1 LNTAASQVS
10 GQPEFFLAS
19 APAVAQSDFWRHFDF
34 AAVPANMANVP
45 DGLNFIG
52 IDALA
57 NDQSTVVTSLGQPR
71 FRFGFNPV
79 TGMSREHES
88 VSPSARFIGR
98 YLHAETSADFAGED
112 FNWPLR
118 ASSIGNPMDVTNSV
132 TLSPTTG
139 IVNEFD
145 GPFGRGGMRRVED
158 VLLANVREFRVEL
171 WDSRLERWVVPG
183 HQIVKNAGTP
193 QAIAGDYHITRCW
206 QRYSSTDLPN
216 PDTISYGP
224 LQIPASTVTPHVFD
238 TWHPQIIRN
247 INGNGVNELAERQ
260 APYFPLKFYPP
271 DQDGSTTRSG
281 EIQVGP
287 SSFRNPDPRA
297 EFDPTATL
305 PRSDVNQGYWRPS
318 TTYQP
323 GDVVFADR
331 DLTPGWDANSDGV
344 FDWSVDSAAI
354 PKESLHYAYR
364 CVGVV
369 DTNFPPNSGTTV
381 PGWQS
386 PGLRFVDG
394 NLLWEGFSNIS
405 PLKAVRLT
413 IRFIEPTS
421 ETLKQL
427 TLVMPITDEE
437 R

>member
-1 LNTAASQVS
+1 
-10 GQPEFFLAS
+10 
-19 APAVAQSDFWRHFDF
+19 
-34 AAVPANMANVP
+34 
-45 DGLNFIG
+45 
-52 IDALA
+52 
-57 NDQSTVVTSLGQPR
+57 
-71 FRFGFNPV
+71 
-79 TGMSREHES
+79 
-88 VSPSARFIGR
+88 
-98 YLHAETSADFAGED
+98 
-112 FNWPLR
+112 
-118 ASSIGNPMDVTNSV
+118 
-132 TLSPTTG
+132 
-139 IVNEFD
+139 
-145 GPFGRGGMRRVED
+145 
-158 VLLANVREFRVEL
+158 
-171 WDSRLERWVVPG
+171 
-183 HQIVKNAGTP
+183 
-193 QAIAGDYHITRCW
+193 
-206 QRYSSTDLPN
+206 
-216 PDTISYGP
+216 
-224 LQIPASTVTPHVFD
+224 
-238 TWHPQIIRN
+238 
-247 INGNGVNELAERQ
+247 
-260 APYFPLKFYPP
+260 
-271 DQDGSTTRSG
+271 
-281 EIQVGP
+281 VGP

-369 DTNFPPNSGTTV
+369 DTNFTPNSGTTV